1 MEVYKILETVEGDLN
16 TQLAR
21 LMILINDLCGVQ
33 HNKKVEGVN
42 KLAKLDFL
50 LKSPSYLKKGLTKLN
65 THVTIDIKSFE
76 INSIESKMNLYRY
89 IPWDENYRKLLN
101 IIIAKGLVN
110 ISFEKDD
117 YFIQIS
123 QLGITIVE
131 ELQKDRYFKEFSNR
145 SKIISTHFGS
155 YSEGYLN
162 NFFGLNFPEIGSFK
176 NSNNED
182 IF

>member
-1 MEVYKILETVEGDLN
+1 MEVYEILKTVESDIN

-21 LMILINDLCGVQ
+21 IMILVYSLCGVQ
-33 HNKKVEGVN
+33 NNKKIEGVN

-50 LKSPSYLKKGLTKLN
+50 LKSPLYLKKGLTRLN
-65 THVTIDIKSFE
+65 TRITIEVKSFE
-76 INSIESKMNLYRY
+76 SISIESKMNLYRY

-123 QLGITIVE
+123 NNGIKLVE
-131 ELQKDRYFKEFSNR
+131 ELKKDRYFKEFFNR

-155 YSEGYLN
+155 YSEEFLN
-162 NFFGLNFPEIGSFK
+162 RFFALHFPEIGSFN

>member
-1 MEVYKILETVEGDLN
+1 MEVYKILKTVEGDLN

-33 HNKKVEGVN
+33 HNKKIEGVN

-50 LKSPSYLKKGLTKLN
+50 LKSPSYLKRGLTN
-65 THVTIDIKSFE
+65 IRTNVTIDIKSFE
-76 INSIESKMNLYRY
+76 INSIESKMNLYSY

-110 ISFEKDD
+110 ITFEKDD
-117 YFIQIS
+117 YFIQITKA
-123 QLGITIVE
+123 GITIADK
-131 ELQKDRYFKEFSNR
+131 LLKDRYFKEFSNR
-145 SKIISTHFGS
+145 SKIISTHFGL

-162 NFFGLNFPEIGSFK
+162 NFFGLHFPEIGSFN